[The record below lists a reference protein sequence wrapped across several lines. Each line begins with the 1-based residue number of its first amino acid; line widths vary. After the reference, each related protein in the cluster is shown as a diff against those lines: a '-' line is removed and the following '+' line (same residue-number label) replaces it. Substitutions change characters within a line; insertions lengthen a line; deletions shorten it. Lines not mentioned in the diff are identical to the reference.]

1 MNIVF
6 NAKFFKEL
14 KKISDKKILK
24 RVELLILEIE
34 NAESI
39 QQLSNVKSLKG
50 ARNAYRFKLDSYRI
64 GFFLNDNFL
73 EIITIKHRKE
83 IYRFFP

>member
-1 MNIVF
+1 MNIIF

-14 KKISDKKILK
+14 KKISDKKVLK
-24 RVELLILEIE
+24 KVELLILEIE
-34 NAESI
+34 KTESI
-39 QQLSNVKSLKG
+39 QQLSNVKQLKG
-50 ARNAYRFKLDSYRI
+50 VRNAYRFKLDSYRI
-64 GFFLNDNFL
+64 GFFLNDDSL